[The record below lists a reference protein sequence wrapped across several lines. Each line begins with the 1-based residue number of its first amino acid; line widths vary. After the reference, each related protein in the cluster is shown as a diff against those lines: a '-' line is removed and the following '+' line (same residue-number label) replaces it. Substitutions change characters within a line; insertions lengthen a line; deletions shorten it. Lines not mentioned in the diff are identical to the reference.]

1 MQPTGGTT
9 PGPAPAVSVAIEVQ
23 IQGATEGARV
33 EFAKAV
39 QTYAELLAAESQ
51 TQEISNRPPGV
62 MFPEVTAN
70 SVVRAK
76 TAFNRYG
83 QRARRTSGDYAAILG
98 APALSGATGVL
109 GGHLNSPLQWTA
121 FSASTFLAVVCL
133 IYLAV
138 RRML

>member
-9 PGPAPAVSVAIEVQ
+9 PGPAPVVTVAIEVQ

-33 EFAKAV
+33 EFAKAL

-62 MFPEVTAN
+62 LFPEVTAN

-76 TAFNRYG
+76 TAFDRHG
-83 QRARRTSGDYAAILG
+83 QRGRAARSESAALIGL
-98 APALSGATGVL
+98 PVFSGATGVL
-109 GGHLNSPLQWTA
+109 GSYLNSPWAQT
-121 FSASTFLAVVCL
+121 VVATGN
-133 IYLAV
+133 YSS
-138 RRML
+138 RF